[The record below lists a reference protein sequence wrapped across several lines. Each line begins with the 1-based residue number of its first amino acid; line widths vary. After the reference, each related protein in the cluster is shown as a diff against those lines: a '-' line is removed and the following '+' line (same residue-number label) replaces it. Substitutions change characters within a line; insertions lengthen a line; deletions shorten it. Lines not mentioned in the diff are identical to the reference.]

1 MKMILQRI
9 SEAKV
14 DVQGARV
21 GASGPGW
28 LVLFGVGSDDHESHL
43 LPMLEKL
50 IHLRAFSDSSGKM
63 NLSLLDI
70 QGSLLIV
77 SQFTLYA
84 DLSSGRRPSF
94 TKAAP
99 PDIARNLYEKFVALA
114 RARGIP
120 TETGEFGQ
128 HMEVSLIN
136 SGPVTFLLDSKEIL
150 P

>member
-1 MKMILQRI
+1 
-9 SEAKV
+9 
-14 DVQGARV
+14 
-21 GASGPGW
+21 
-28 LVLFGVGSDDHESHL
+28 
-43 LPMLEKL
+43 MLEKL

>member
-14 DVQGARV
+14 DVNGERV
-21 GASGPGW
+21 GKSGPGW
-28 LVLFGVGSDDHESHL
+28 LVLFGVGAEDSETHL

-50 IHLRAFSDSSGKM
+50 IHLRAFSDSAGKM
-63 NLSLLDI
+63 NLSLMDI
-70 QGSLLIV
+70 KGSLLIV

-94 TKAAP
+94 TKAAAP
-99 PDIARNLYEKFVALA
+99 EIARNLYEKFVALA
-114 RARGIP
+114 KERGIP
-120 TETGEFGQ
+120 TETGSFGQ

-136 SGPVTFLLDSKEIL
+136 SGPVTFLIDSKEIL